1 MLFRSE
7 SNTNGRIERFMR
19 TVEEGTRTA
28 LVHAWLHHSWWP
40 HAGKYW
46 CAARNISCRAKLDE
60 KTPYEK
66 RHGQPFQGAAVPFGA
81 AIYFRP
87 NANLAKRLGKFQPGG
102 PSGTSVGQGTGGIP
116 GLFIGWH
123 LLPGGLWHGD
133 YLVVYMPDI
142 QKSYDAGKSKPGS
155 RRKSNKQLQIKLL
168 ST

>member
-1 MLFRSE
+1 
-7 SNTNGRIERFMR
+7 MR
-19 TVEEGTRTA
+19 TVEEGTRTS
-28 LVHAWLHHSWWP
+28 LVHAGLHHSWWP

-66 RHGQPFQGAAVPFGA
+66 RHGQSFTGAAIPFGA

-102 PSGTSVGQGTGGIP
+102 PSSTSIGHGTGGVP

-123 LLPGGLWHGD
+123 LLPGGRWHGD

-142 QKSYDAGKSKPGS
+142 QRLYDTGKSKPGS
-155 RRKSNKQLQIKLL
+155 KGRVPI
-168 ST
+168 